1 MRHPTHILMICLLSL
16 LLGACSSVDRKD
28 VEPTR
33 ISMAAQELSESELL
47 DVGIEIFDPGNA
59 DEAVDKQEGVFPDI
73 RKGESRYIPVHLKDT
88 MQRTGHWG
96 AVRVIPARTEATD
109 VLVTGRILRSNGET
123 LELAIDARDATG
135 RLWFSHVY
143 EASKEADAY
152 GEYQRGEED
161 PFQDLYNTI
170 ANDLA
175 KYKASLSP
183 ADVDN
188 IRQVAELRF
197 AAWLAPDVFSPY
209 LAQNE
214 AGIWQVKRL
223 PAKGDPMLRRV
234 LSIRDREYML
244 VDTLTSH
251 YDVFY
256 ANMWDPYVEWRK
268 LRSREAADLR
278 KAENDAL
285 GRKILGGALIA
296 GAIAVDILG
305 GGNNTGSLRN
315 AMLLGGFWSVKSGID
330 MDGQA
335 EIHEDAIRELG
346 ASFESELKP
355 MVVEVDG
362 EAVEL
367 TGSAEVQ
374 YADWKR
380 LLKKIYVTETGLG
393 EVNVGVDAPAVPRQG
408 TPEQPASAY

>member
-1 MRHPTHILMICLLSL
+1 M
-16 LLGACSSVDRKD
+16 
-28 VEPTR
+28 
-33 ISMAAQELSESELL
+33 
-47 DVGIEIFDPGNA
+47 
-59 DEAVDKQEGVFPDI
+59 
-73 RKGESRYIPVHLKDT
+73 
-88 MQRTGHWG
+88 
-96 AVRVIPARTEATD
+96 
-109 VLVTGRILRSNGET
+109 
-123 LELAIDARDATG
+123 
-135 RLWFSHVY
+135 
-143 EASKEADAY
+143 
-152 GEYQRGEED
+152 
-161 PFQDLYNTI
+161 
-170 ANDLA
+170 
-175 KYKASLSP
+175 
-183 ADVDN
+183 
-188 IRQVAELRF
+188 
-197 AAWLAPDVFSPY
+197 FSPY